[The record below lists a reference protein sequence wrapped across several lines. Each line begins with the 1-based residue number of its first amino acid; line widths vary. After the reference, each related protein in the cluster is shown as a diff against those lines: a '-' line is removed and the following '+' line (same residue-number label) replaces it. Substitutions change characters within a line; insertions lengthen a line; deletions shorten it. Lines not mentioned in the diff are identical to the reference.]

1 MSFMEQLKD
10 GLSKTRKNFT
20 ERMEDLVGA
29 SVDLDE
35 DFMDEMEMILVAG
48 DVGIKT
54 TEKIMAALR
63 KAAATRQI
71 KSPAEALPFLKS
83 YIADLLK
90 TTGPRMRFKGHPS
103 IVLVVGVN
111 GVGKTT
117 TIGKLSN
124 YYRLMGYK
132 VMMCAADTFRA
143 GATEQLQIWGKKA
156 QVDVIAHGDGADPA
170 AVVYDGVKAAIA
182 RKADVLFVDTAGRLH
197 NKTNLMKELDKIY
210 RVIRKEIPDG
220 PHETLLVLDAT
231 TGQNAISQAKIFL
244 ETAHVTGV
252 VLTKLDG
259 LSLIHI

>member
-117 TIGKLSN
+117 TIGKLS
-124 YYRLMGYK
+124 RGHLPG
-132 VMMCAADTFRA
+132 RS
-143 GATEQLQIWGKKA
+143 
-156 QVDVIAHGDGADPA
+156 HG
-170 AVVYDGVKAAIA
+170 
-182 RKADVLFVDTAGRLH
+182 TAPDLGQKSPGGR
-197 NKTNLMKELDKIY
+197 D
-210 RVIRKEIPDG
+210 RSRG
-220 PHETLLVLDAT
+220 R
-231 TGQNAISQAKIFL
+231 GGS
-244 ETAHVTGV
+244 GGS
-252 VLTKLDG
+252 G
-259 LSLIHI
+259 L

>member
-71 KSPAEALPFLKS
+71 KSPAEALPFLKN

-90 TTGPRMRFKGHPS
+90 TNGPRMRFKGPS
-103 IVLVVGVN
+103 LHCAG
-111 GVGKTT
+111 GGGERGGKDHHHRQAQQLLPAD
-117 TIGKLSN
+117 GLQGDDV
-124 YYRLMGYK
+124 RCGHLPGRGYGT
-132 VMMCAADTFRA
+132 A
-143 GATEQLQIWGKKA
+143 QIWGKKA

-170 AVVYDGVKAAIA
+170 AVVYDGVQAAIA
-182 RKADVLFVDTAGRLH
+182 RKADVLFVDTAG
-197 NKTNLMKELDKIY
+197 
-210 RVIRKEIPDG
+210 
-220 PHETLLVLDAT
+220 
-231 TGQNAISQAKIFL
+231 
-244 ETAHVTGV
+244 TAPQ
-252 VLTKLDG
+252 
-259 LSLIHI
+259 